1 MSIIGQGTSPQR
13 IGLQFRPGDLSFPFS
28 EFSALSGSQLQKTI
42 EAELRQ
48 CGLQVTPFTVTKVIQ
63 LYETKNSRHS
73 TMIVGKTGSG
83 KTVTWR
89 TLQSTLTTLH
99 RKGDP
104 AYNVVRVSPPLAP
117 RGQQNPQR
125 SGPGCRP
132 RGRRTWGIVL
142 ECSTFLWFT
151 ELVW

>member
-1 MSIIGQGTSPQR
+1 MISVTLLSYKLVVKVLDW
-13 IGLQFRPGDLSFPFS
+13 GLKDWWFKSKCCQNTRVFWNFP
-28 EFSALSGSQLQKTI
+28 EFSVFRVSRSPSAQLQKTI

-48 CGLQVTPFTVTKVIQ
+48 SGLQVTPFTVTKVIQ

-89 TLQSTLTTLH
+89 TLQSTLTTMH

-104 AYNVVRVSPPLAP
+104 SFNVVRVSP
-117 RGQQNPQR
+117 
-125 SGPGCRP
+125 S
-132 RGRRTWGIVL
+132 VL
-142 ECSTFLWFT
+142 PS
-151 ELVW
+151 